1 MAGDTR
7 ERQILVVGGAGYIGS
22 VLTPHLLES
31 GHGVR
36 VFDSLLYGNGRSLA
50 GVAEH
55 PGFDFVNGDV
65 RSPEQLASA
74 LDGITTSSCL
84 PLWSA
89 TPSARA
95 TGLATETNLGGARN
109 VLSACQDAA
118 VERFVFASLQQ
129 LRAPDR
135 CGTRHRRRRAPS
147 ASLYAETKVE
157 MEQEVLGGD
166 FSFSPTVL
174 RVATAFGISPRM
186 RFDLTVSNSR
196 ASGRGNS
203 LEVYDAD
210 TWRPYLS
217 HRGHVRGVATV
228 LDAPREAVEG
238 EVFNTGSDEGN
249 QTKRS
254 ILTAV
259 LDALGGEGEVIWSE
273 GGADARN
280 YRVSFAKIGERLG
293 FAARHT
299 VAGSIAKLVD
309 AVRSGMFADVEADPL
324 YYRNYELSPTLGEGR
339 GGGDAG

>member
-1 MAGDTR
+1 M
-7 ERQILVVGGAGYIGS
+7 
-22 VLTPHLLES
+22 
-31 GHGVR
+31 
-36 VFDSLLYGNGRSLA
+36 
-50 GVAEH
+50 
-55 PGFDFVNGDV
+55 
-65 RSPEQLASA
+65 
-74 LDGITTSSCL
+74 
-84 PLWSA
+84 
-89 TPSARA
+89 
-95 TGLATETNLGGARN
+95 
-109 VLSACQDAA
+109 
-118 VERFVFASLQQ
+118 
-129 LRAPDR
+129 
-135 CGTRHRRRRAPS
+135 
-147 ASLYAETKVE
+147 
-157 MEQEVLGGD
+157 
-166 FSFSPTVL
+166 
-174 RVATAFGISPRM
+174 
-186 RFDLTVSNSR
+186 
-196 ASGRGNS
+196 GNS

-210 TWRPYLS
+210 TWRPYCHIADTS
-217 HRGHVRGVATV
+217 AAIATV

-259 LDALGGEGEVIWSE
+259 VDALGGEGEVIWSE